1 MSQEISALSRRAFMG
16 GTLGVA
22 AALSQTALAQ
32 PAAPPAPGTAPPADL
47 PPLLRTDN
55 PLYRLEADV
64 RDCEVE
70 GTVPSDL
77 RGAFYRVGPDPQY
90 PLAPGNI
97 PFDGEGHASMFRLKD
112 GRVDYRSRYIRNER
126 WLAQDEARR
135 SLFPMYR
142 NPSLDHPSVKGLSRS
157 TANTHIINH
166 RNLLLALK
174 EDSPPTAL
182 DLLTLETRVA
192 NYTFDGRLPSLTFT
206 AHPKVDSVT
215 GNIVAFGY
223 EAEGHGSDVVS
234 VFEITPSGEI
244 VWNAKVRAPY
254 VGSLH
259 DFAVTENYIAFFLQP
274 VTFDEA
280 QMARGG
286 IHWSWDATKP
296 SYFGYLRRGGDGS
309 DLRWIEGPARGMYH
323 VMGAFDDG
331 RRVYVDMPLAAGNQ
345 LPFIPYRD
353 GSRWNPA
360 VAMSNVTRVSA
371 DLTARRPKIYA
382 AEVLYPLVGD
392 LPRQDDRYNTMPYRY
407 GFQPVADPAAAPGAG
422 GACYARFDHQTRK
435 AQLFKAGTATSLAE
449 CCFAPKHADARE
461 GEGYLLGVATRHD
474 RGGATE
480 LLILDAERIEEG
492 PIATVKLPMPA
503 VGQVHGFWVPEA
515 KLSAPAA

>member
-1 MSQEISALSRRAFMG
+1 MSQEISALNRRAFMG

-32 PAAPPAPGTAPPADL
+32 P
-47 PPLLRTDN
+47 
-55 PLYRLEADV
+55 V
-64 RDCEVE
+64 
-70 GTVPSDL
+70 
-77 RGAFYRVGPDPQY
+77 
-90 PLAPGNI
+90 
-97 PFDGEGHASMFRLKD
+97 
-112 GRVDYRSRYIRNER
+112 
-126 WLAQDEARR
+126 
-135 SLFPMYR
+135 
-142 NPSLDHPSVKGLSRS
+142 
-157 TANTHIINH
+157 
-166 RNLLLALK
+166 
-174 EDSPPTAL
+174 
-182 DLLTLETRVA
+182 
-192 NYTFDGRLPSLTFT
+192 FT

-244 VWNAKVRAPY
+244 VWNAKVRVPY

-274 VTFDEA
+274 VTFDDA

-296 SYFGYLRRGGDGS
+296 SYFGYVRRGGDGS

-360 VAMSNVTRVSA
+360 AAMSNVTRVSA
-371 DLTARRPKIYA
+371 DLTARRPKSYA

-435 AQLFKAGTATSLAE
+435 AQLFKAGKARPLENILRFRHEDMPDLPMIEGLPSLAGIAMGGGPHWLLE
-449 CCFAPKHADARE
+449 DWGDAEFASLTPGLGRYFGADKGVLVVRAPADAALGLQDGDVIVTIGGRAPE
-461 GEGYLLGVATRHD
+461 NGRHAMRILRSYQPGEAVALKILRD
-474 RGGATE
+474 RRAQT
-480 LLILDAERIEEG
+480 
-492 PIATVKLPMPA
+492 
-503 VGQVHGFWVPEA
+503 
-515 KLSAPAA
+515 LSAKVPARTEGDVRRHHHVPAPPAPPARPAPPAAATTD